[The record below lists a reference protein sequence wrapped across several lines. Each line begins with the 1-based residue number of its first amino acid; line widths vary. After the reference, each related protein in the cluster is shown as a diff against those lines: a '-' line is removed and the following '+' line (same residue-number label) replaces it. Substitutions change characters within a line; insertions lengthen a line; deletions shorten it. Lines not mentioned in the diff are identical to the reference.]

1 MGKPCMR
8 KRIASLTSNVLHPV
22 LLILALIL
30 LLSSTAASG
39 MLDAVKWTVIAIA
52 ISVLPVLLVVIYRVR
67 SGKLDAIFT
76 NDRQQR
82 TKTYLLTGLCSI
94 ASCLVLASLGAPSML
109 VTAYTAGVVLVVIF
123 MFINLWWKISLHTA
137 LISAAVTVMIM
148 LYGGMATVTVVLVP
162 LTAWSRIEL
171 KYHSLAQAVT
181 GALLAALIVVT
192 TFSLVLV

>member
-1 MGKPCMR
+1 MK
-8 KRIASLTSNVLHPV
+8 KRIANLTSNVLHPF

-30 LLSSTAASG
+30 LLSFTATSG
-39 MLDAVKWTVIAIA
+39 MLDAVKWTAISIA
-52 ISVLPVLLVVIYRVR
+52 ISVLPVLLFVIYLVR
-67 SGKLDAIFT
+67 SGKVDAVFT

-82 TKTYLLTGLCSI
+82 TKIYLLAGLCSF
-94 ASCLVLASLGAPSML
+94 ASCFILASLGAPSIL
-109 VTAYTAGVVLVVIF
+109 VTAYSAGLAVVVIF

-137 LISAAVTVMIM
+137 LISAAVTIMIM

-181 GALLAALIVVT
+181 GALLAALIVVM

>member
-1 MGKPCMR
+1 MR

-109 VTAYTAGVVLVVIF
+109 VTAYTAGVVLVVTF
-123 MFINLWWKISLHTA
+123 MFINLCWKISLHTA
-137 LISAAVTVMIM
+137 FMSGAVAVLIIVYGVVT
-148 LYGGMATVTVVLVP
+148 AWTVVLLPPV
-162 LTAWSRIEL
+162 AWARISL
-171 KYHSLAQAVT
+171 KQHSAVQVAA
-181 GALLAALIVVT
+181 GAIVSAAIVVGV
-192 TFSLVLV
+192 FWGYGYL